1 MTFVDAAEL
10 AAGRHRRIYQHR
22 SFVVWPRG
30 KTSVDWFFG
39 FTLHLVFNNWGKLL
53 TFTLTP
59 GNVDNRVSV
68 KTFAEYLAG
77 KLFGDKGHLSQPLVK
92 ALKRLFGVELIT
104 PRCRNMQPVEIPLR
118 DKLRPHKHAI
128 VAALIDQPKNI
139 SQIKH
144 TRHRSPTNFLVNFV
158 CGLIAYGH
166 QPKKPSLQLNVL
178 PLQMLA

>member
-1 MTFVDAAEL
+1 MTFVDAAKL
-10 AAGRHRRIYQHR
+10 VACRHRRIYQHR

-128 VAALIDQPKNI
+128 VAALIDQLKNI
-139 SQIKH
+139 SQNKH
-144 TRHRSPTNFLVNFV
+144 TCHRSPSNFLVNV
-158 CGLIAYGH
+158 ICGLIAHCH
-166 QPKKPSLQLNVL
+166 QPQKSRRCN
-178 PLQMLA
+178 